1 MKIFFLII
9 AIIIFGISG
18 FNVISTLVEHHDF
31 TAYDKGFMAGN
42 LILLSISSLAVFII
56 QKNKAK

>member
-18 FNVISTLVEHHDF
+18 FNIISTLVEHHNF
-31 TAYDKGFMAGN
+31 TAYNKGFMAGN
-42 LILLSISSLAVFII
+42 LILLTLSSITLVII
-56 QKNKAK
+56 QKKKAK